1 MSSSPELLARREPV
15 PAQVRPFVPGA
26 VPGETGGRGPGR
38 ADGFAAGYATGYSEG
53 LRRATAAVAA
63 QDEVRLA
70 DLAAERDQLRVR
82 LGDLMLR
89 LRAGAVQLQ
98 EDALVETGDLVQ
110 VVATCAADLA
120 RQVVL
125 DAAPTADALVGRLRR
140 ALDEAEPGAPTT
152 VHVTPDAVRML
163 EREGVLPD
171 GLPVGVVVVAD
182 VRLSA
187 GDVVVR
193 TGATTV
199 TDLLLPAVQAAV
211 AAMTAAEQ

>member
-1 MSSSPELLARREPV
+1 MSSSPELLARREPGV
-15 PAQVRPFVPGA
+15 PQVRPFVPGV
-26 VPGETGGRGPGR
+26 VPGPTGTAGPGR
-38 ADGFAAGYATGYSEG
+38 ADGYAAGYATGYSEG
-53 LRRATAAVAA
+53 LRRATATVGA
-63 QDEVRLA
+63 QEEARLA
-70 DLAAERDQLRVR
+70 ALAAERDQVRTR
-82 LGDLMLR
+82 LGDLMLQ

-98 EDALVETGDLVQ
+98 EDATVEVADLVE

-152 VHVTPDAVRML
+152 VHVMPDAVRLL

-171 GLPVGVVVVAD
+171 GLPTGVVVVAD
-182 VRLSA
+182 VRLSD

-199 TDLLLPAVQAAV
+199 TDLLVPAVEAAV
-211 AAMTAAEQ
+211 AAMTEVER

>member
-1 MSSSPELLARREPV
+1 MSSSPELLAHREPV
-15 PAQVRPFVPGA
+15 PSQVRPFVPGA
-26 VPGETGGRGPGR
+26 VPGPTGGRGPGR

-53 LRRATAAVAA
+53 LRRATAAVAT

-70 DLAAERDQLRVR
+70 DLAAERDELRAR
-82 LGDLMLR
+82 LGDLMLG

-171 GLPVGVVVVAD
+171 GLPGGVVVVAD
-182 VRLSA
+182 ARLSA

-211 AAMTAAEQ
+211 TAMTAAEQ

>member
-1 MSSSPELLARREPV
+1 MSSSPELLARREPA
-15 PAQVRPFVPGA
+15 PPQVRPFVPGA
-26 VPGETGGRGPGR
+26 VPGTTGGHGPGR

-53 LRRATAAVAA
+53 LRRATAAVTG
-63 QDEVRLA
+63 QEEVRLA
-70 DLAAERDQLRVR
+70 ALAAERDQLRAR
-82 LGDLMLR
+82 MGDLMLQ

-98 EDALVETGDLVQ
+98 EDASVDVVDLVQ

-125 DAAPTADALVGRLRR
+125 DAAPTAEALVGRLRR
-140 ALDEAEPGAPTT
+140 ALEEAEPGAPTT

-171 GLPVGVVVVAD
+171 GLPAGVVVVAD

-199 TDLLLPAVQAAV
+199 TDLLVPAVQAAV